1 MQWWQAGETR
11 FATPVSRISGLPHAG
26 ILRFTARLGISLR
39 TGLPYAGIWPAAWL
53 RISARTG
60 LPRAGIWPTAWLGI
74 SVRTGLP
81 RAGIWPTAWLGI
93 SVRTG
98 LLRPLEP
105 AIRAGQRLI
114 APSPEC
120 PRPAPQHR
128 RDRLARIH
136 PSVSSPHSE
145 AELFPRMCG
154 AGQAVRSAET
164 GVTR

>member
-1 MQWWQAGETR
+1 MQWRQAGETR
-11 FATPVSRISGLPHAG
+11 FATPVSRISGLPRAG
-26 ILRFTARLGISLR
+26 ILRFTARLGISLQ

-53 RISARTG
+53 R
-60 LPRAGIWPTAWLGI
+60 
-74 SVRTGLP
+74 
-81 RAGIWPTAWLGI
+81 I

-128 RDRLARIH
+128 RDRLARIRRG
-136 PSVSSPHSE
+136 
-145 AELFPRMCG
+145 F
-154 AGQAVRSAET
+154 QACCPETRSATAAATRPAALQT
-164 GVTR
+164 GLERWGNAKPELILR

>member
-1 MQWWQAGETR
+1 MQWRQAGETR
-11 FATPVSRISGLPHAG
+11 FATPVSRISGLPRAG
-26 ILRFTARLGISLR
+26 ILRFTARLGISLQ

-53 RISARTG
+53 RISA
-60 LPRAGIWPTAWLGI
+60 
-74 SVRTGLP
+74 RTGLP

-120 PRPAPQHR
+120 PRPAPSFDSPLEGDGLKLPVPR
-128 RDRLARIH
+128 CAPITDSAVLLARLAR
-136 PSVSSPHSE
+136 
-145 AELFPRMCG
+145 
-154 AGQAVRSAET
+154 
-164 GVTR
+164 

>member
-1 MQWWQAGETR
+1 MQWRQAGETR
-11 FATPVSRISGLPHAG
+11 FATPVSRISGLPRAG
-26 ILRFTARLGISLR
+26 ILRFTARLGISLQ

-53 RISARTG
+53 RISA
-60 LPRAGIWPTAWLGI
+60 
-74 SVRTGLP
+74 RTGLP

-120 PRPAPQHR
+120 PRPAPPDR
-128 RDRLARIH
+128 RDRLARIR

-145 AELFPRMCG
+145 AEPFPR
-154 AGQAVRSAET
+154 
-164 GVTR
+164 